1 MWNESRA
8 STLLLVAM
16 TYHSIVILGWQDC
29 PPAIWVRSL
38 SKMALINAT
47 TPIPYSSPIILI
59 KSRKIYNKGRLP
71 HGHDHKFV
79 RMRRTGAI
87 PQVKFGRLVVPA
99 HFTQTLHISQEP
111 VIPIQSLHH
120 QPISNDPTHTGRRN
134 DREISGKYACSFS
147 IGTNMSNWGAKIRPP
162 GGEIW
167 AVSTIFNESYMYFRD
182 RLLCHLPT
190 HLCDDF
196 KE

>member
-1 MWNESRA
+1 MSLEHLDCSWLPWHIILS
-8 STLLLVAM
+8 SSSVGK
-16 TYHSIVILGWQDC
+16 IV
-29 PPAIWVRSL
+29 PPAIWLRSL
-38 SKMALINAT
+38 SKMALINER

-87 PQVKFGRLVVPA
+87 PHVKFGRLVVPA

-120 QPISNDPTHTGRRN
+120 QTISHAPIYTGMRE
-134 DREISGKYACSFS
+134 DREISGKYACSIA
-147 IGTNMSNWGAKIRPP
+147 IGTNKSNWGAKVRPP
-162 GGEIW
+162 RAETM
-167 AVSTIFNESYMYFRD
+167 AVSTMFNE
-182 RLLCHLPT
+182 
-190 HLCDDF
+190 
-196 KE
+196 